1 MYLSNTRFLPGQT
14 LWKFGPIPNSFLF
27 EAKFWARAQR
37 NTSHGIWMY
46 VWKLPQVSWANA
58 AVEFNER
65 LFSFSTPYTHSQI
78 QGATFML
85 SSDSDHHGSSRF
97 STYPLSFPLLCYRA
111 GSPSTLWTRWRTS
124 CARRCPSSSPSYS
137 SSCSTLGSSV
147 VGVITGYI
155 LLSLQHMQNSDS
167 PGTVVGLPLD
177 PLVLHSCV
185 QADHPGDLLQL
196 FTYWAELSHSSF
208 LAPWLPSAHDV
219 RLMALAL
226 LRLQDVYNLPTCQVF
241 LRVGWSL
248 SGIVLRWQRV
258 MWVQATQACSFLS
271 SSPSFW
277 PST

>member
-124 CARRCPSSSPSYS
+124 CAWRCPSSSPSYS
-137 SSCSTLGSSV
+137 SSCSTLGSSL
-147 VGVITGYI
+147 VGVITGSI
-155 LLSLQHMQNSDS
+155 LLSLQHLQNSES
-167 PGTVVGLPLD
+167 PGTGSGWSPFRPTSPPLLCAGRPPWRPAAAVHLLGRTFPLLLPRSMASLCTWCPTHGL
-177 PLVLHSCV
+177 
-185 QADHPGDLLQL
+185 G
-196 FTYWAELSHSSF
+196 SSE
-208 LAPWLPSAHDV
+208 AS
-219 RLMALAL
+219 R
-226 LRLQDVYNLPTCQVF
+226 RLQPAHLP
-241 LRVGWSL
+241 GL
-248 SGIVLRWQRV
+248 S
-258 MWVQATQACSFLS
+258 
-271 SSPSFW
+271 
-277 PST
+277 